1 MNAATHDG
9 LSASHDGRRANPRT
23 NRHVGIE
30 SSGRIAPGSVYK
42 TLSNNAQSAMGVR
55 QRVMI
60 FGQDA
65 VRRVMDRTDA
75 ENNPPLFITD

>member
-1 MNAATHDG
+1 LHTMDYQLLTMGAEPTPEQIATW
-9 LSASHDGRRANPRT
+9 ASSRPDESLLDQFIRLFPTTPNPQWEL
-23 NRHVGIE
+23 G
-30 SSGRIAPGSVYK
+30 
-42 TLSNNAQSAMGVR
+42 